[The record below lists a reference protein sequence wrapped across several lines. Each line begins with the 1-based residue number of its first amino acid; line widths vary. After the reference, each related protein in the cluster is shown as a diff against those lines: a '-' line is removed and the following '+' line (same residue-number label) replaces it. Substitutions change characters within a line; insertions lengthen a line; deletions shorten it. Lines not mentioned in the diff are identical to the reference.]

1 MSSLQPG
8 CNKASQLVRL
18 TVDLQAR
25 FLCLYICSATLA
37 DTMSS
42 DATVLAGMGLI
53 CVSSEGLDDVDD
65 DDDDDY
71 DYDDDDD
78 SHHEIRR

>member
-18 TVDLQAR
+18 TVDLHAR
-25 FLCLYICSATLA
+25 ILGLYSCSATLA
-37 DTMSS
+37 HTMSS

-53 CVSSEGLDDVDD
+53 CVSSEGLDEVDD
-65 DDDDDY
+65 F
-71 DYDDDDD
+71 DDDDD